1 MKKYYSFGEL
11 LVDYRIYSGLSQAEF
26 ASKIDV
32 DIRTVQRW
40 ESDQTLVK
48 SEKEEAIIDVTLFP
62 YQLIRNLNAS
72 IPIPT
77 YYDFRINKYALTELN
92 EELPKAAWFKQQLE
106 NSTDRIRAFDYESD
120 YDYIA
125 KYMEFHK
132 ELPNNIKEV
141 IHESAKIIPDM
152 NLIITD
158 DSGYYSGHSLIFPIN
173 IKTYNNLKS
182 KKILEKEI
190 TVDNLVNYRTQDLI
204 ILYGFDLTA
213 DSNDNMFYIVN
224 HLFRFL
230 RDLPNQNYLY
240 CTTALRYDTYKLV
253 DNLGLKIVW
262 EEEKEKN
269 NLGLESSRRF
279 QEGNFREFLKE

>member
-40 ESDQTLVK
+40 ESDETLIK
-48 SEKEEAIIDVTLFP
+48 PEKEEAIIDVTLFP

-132 ELPNNIKEV
+132 ELPKNIKEV
-141 IHESAKIIPDM
+141 IRESAKIIPDM

-173 IKTYNNLKS
+173 RKTYNNLKS
-182 KKILEKEI
+182 KKILENEI
-190 TVDNLVNYRTQDLI
+190 TVDDLVNYKMQDLI

-224 HLFRFL
+224 HLLRFL

-240 CTTALRYDTYKLV
+240 CTTALRYDSYKLV

-279 QEGNFREFLKE
+279 QEGDFREFLKG

>member
-106 NSTDRIRAFDYESD
+106 NSTDRIRSFDYESD

-132 ELPNNIKEV
+132 ELPKNIKEV
-141 IHESAKIIPDM
+141 IRESAKIIPDM

-173 IKTYNNLKS
+173 RKTFNNLKS
-182 KKILEKEI
+182 KKILEHEI
-190 TVDNLVNYRTQDLI
+190 TVDDLVNYKTQDLI

-224 HLFRFL
+224 HLLRFL

-240 CTTALRYDTYKLV
+240 CSTALRYDSYKLV

-279 QEGNFREFLKE
+279 QEGDFREFLKG

>member
-48 SEKEEAIIDVTLFP
+48 PEKEEAIIDVTLFP

-92 EELPKAAWFKQQLE
+92 EELPKASWFKQQLE

-120 YDYIA
+120 YHYIA

-141 IHESAKIIPDM
+141 IRESAKIIPDM

-173 IKTYNNLKS
+173 RKTFNNLKS
-182 KKILEKEI
+182 KKILENEI
-190 TVDNLVNYRTQDLI
+190 TVDDLVNYRTQDLI

-224 HLFRFL
+224 HLLRFL

-240 CTTALRYDTYKLV
+240 CSTALRYDSYKLV
-253 DNLGLKIVW
+253 DKLGLKIVW

-269 NLGLESSRRF
+269 SLGLESSRRF
-279 QEGNFREFLKE
+279 QEGDFREFLKG

>member
-40 ESDQTLVK
+40 ESDQTLIK
-48 SEKEEAIIDVTLFP
+48 PEKEEAIIDVTLFP

-92 EELPKAAWFKQQLE
+92 EELPKASWFKQQLE

-141 IHESAKIIPDM
+141 IRESVKIIPDM

-173 IKTYNNLKS
+173 RKTFNNLKS
-182 KKILEKEI
+182 KKILENEI
-190 TVDNLVNYRTQDLI
+190 TVDDLVNYRTQDLI

-224 HLFRFL
+224 HLLRFL

-240 CTTALRYDTYKLV
+240 CATALRYDTYKLV
-253 DNLGLKIVW
+253 DKLGLKIVW

-269 NLGLESSRRF
+269 NLGLEYSRRF
-279 QEGNFREFLKE
+279 QEGDFREFLKG

>member
-11 LVDYRIYSGLSQAEF
+11 LVDYRIYSELSQAEF

-40 ESDQTLVK
+40 ESDQTLIK
-48 SEKEEAIIDVTLFP
+48 PEKEEAIIDVTLFP

-132 ELPNNIKEV
+132 ELPKNIKEV
-141 IHESAKIIPDM
+141 IRESAKIIPDM

-173 IKTYNNLKS
+173 RKTYNNLKS
-182 KKILEKEI
+182 KKILENEI
-190 TVDNLVNYRTQDLI
+190 TVDDLVNYKMQDLI

-224 HLFRFL
+224 HLLRFL

-240 CTTALRYDTYKLV
+240 CTTALRYDSYKLV
-253 DNLGLKIVW
+253 DKLGLKIVW

-279 QEGNFREFLKE
+279 QEGDFREFLKG

>member
-132 ELPNNIKEV
+132 DLPNNIKEV
-141 IHESAKIIPDM
+141 IRESAKIIPDM

-173 IKTYNNLKS
+173 IETFNNLKS
-182 KKILEKEI
+182 KKILENEI

-224 HLFRFL
+224 HLLRFL

-240 CTTALRYDTYKLV
+240 CSTALRYDTYKLV

>member
-141 IHESAKIIPDM
+141 IRESAKIIPDM

-182 KKILEKEI
+182 KKILENEI
-190 TVDNLVNYRTQDLI
+190 TVDDLVNYRTQDLI

-224 HLFRFL
+224 HLLRFL

-240 CTTALRYDTYKLV
+240 CSTALRYDTYKLV

-279 QEGNFREFLKE
+279 QEGNFREFLKG

>member
-48 SEKEEAIIDVTLFP
+48 PEKEEAIIDVTLFP

-132 ELPNNIKEV
+132 ELPKNIKEV
-141 IHESAKIIPDM
+141 IRESAKIIPDM

-173 IKTYNNLKS
+173 RKTFNNLKS
-182 KKILEKEI
+182 KKILEHEI
-190 TVDNLVNYRTQDLI
+190 TVDDLVNYKTQDLI

-224 HLFRFL
+224 HLLRFL

-240 CTTALRYDTYKLV
+240 CSTALRYDSYKLV

-279 QEGNFREFLKE
+279 QEGDFREFLKG

>member
-182 KKILEKEI
+182 KKILENEI
-190 TVDNLVNYRTQDLI
+190 TADDLVNYRTQDLI

-224 HLFRFL
+224 HLLRFL

-240 CTTALRYDTYKLV
+240 CSTALRYDSYKLV
-253 DNLGLKIVW
+253 DKLGLKIVW

-279 QEGNFREFLKE
+279 QEGDFREFLKG

>member
-182 KKILEKEI
+182 KKILENEI
-190 TVDNLVNYRTQDLI
+190 TADDLVNYRTQDLI

-224 HLFRFL
+224 HLLRFL

-240 CTTALRYDTYKLV
+240 CSTALRYDSYKLV
-253 DNLGLKIVW
+253 ANLGLKIVW

-279 QEGNFREFLKE
+279 QEGDFREFLKG

>member
-48 SEKEEAIIDVTLFP
+48 PEKEEAIIDVTLFP

-92 EELPKAAWFKQQLE
+92 EELPKASWFKQQLE

-141 IHESAKIIPDM
+141 IRESAKIIPDM

-173 IKTYNNLKS
+173 RKTFNNLKS
-182 KKILEKEI
+182 KKILENEI
-190 TVDNLVNYRTQDLI
+190 TVDDLVNYRTQDLI

-224 HLFRFL
+224 HLLRFL

-240 CTTALRYDTYKLV
+240 CSTALRYDSYKLV
-253 DNLGLKIVW
+253 DKLGLKIVW

-269 NLGLESSRRF
+269 SLGLESSRRF
-279 QEGNFREFLKE
+279 QEGDFREFLKG

>member
-11 LVDYRIYSGLSQAEF
+11 LVDYRKYSGLSQSEF

-32 DIRTVQRW
+32 DIRTIQRW

-48 SEKEEAIIDVTLFP
+48 PEKEEAIIEVTLFP
-62 YQLIRNLNAS
+62 YQLIRNLNAL

-92 EELPKAAWFKQQLE
+92 EELPAAEWFKQQLE
-106 NSTDRIRAFDYESD
+106 NSTDRIRPFDYESD

-141 IHESAKIIPDM
+141 IRESAKIIPDM

-158 DSGYYSGHSLIFPIN
+158 ESGYYSGHSLIFPIN
-173 IKTYNNLKS
+173 HQTFNNLKS
-182 KKILEKEI
+182 KKIWENEI
-190 TVDNLVNYRTQDLI
+190 TVADLVNYKTQDLI

-224 HLFRFL
+224 HLLRFL

-240 CTTALRYDTYKLV
+240 CATALRYDSYKLV

-279 QEGNFREFLKE
+279 QEGDFRDFLKR

>member
-11 LVDYRIYSGLSQAEF
+11 LVDYRIYSELSQAEF

-40 ESDQTLVK
+40 ESDQTLIK
-48 SEKEEAIIDVTLFP
+48 PEKEEAIIDVTLFP

-132 ELPNNIKEV
+132 ELPKNIKEV
-141 IHESAKIIPDM
+141 IRESAKIIPDM

-173 IKTYNNLKS
+173 RKTYNNLKS
-182 KKILEKEI
+182 KKILENEI
-190 TVDNLVNYRTQDLI
+190 TVDDLVNYKMQDLI

-224 HLFRFL
+224 HLLRFL

-240 CTTALRYDTYKLV
+240 CTTALRYDSYKLV

-279 QEGNFREFLKE
+279 QEGDFREFLKG

>member
-173 IKTYNNLKS
+173 VKTFNNLKS
-182 KKILEKEI
+182 KKILENEI
-190 TVDNLVNYRTQDLI
+190 TVDDLVNYRTQDLI

-224 HLFRFL
+224 HLLRFL

-240 CTTALRYDTYKLV
+240 CSTALRYDSYKLV
-253 DNLGLKIVW
+253 DKLGLKIVW

-269 NLGLESSRRF
+269 KLGLESSRRF
-279 QEGNFREFLKE
+279 QEGDFREFLKG